1 MRSDVPLGTFLSGGL
16 DSIIVA
22 LASQISSSNI
32 QTFTA
37 SFPRHSND
45 EAKYAKM
52 ISHHFGTD
60 HKVLEIDD
68 NIINFVPDIIANLDQ
83 PFADSS
89 IFPQFLICKEAS
101 QHVTVTLSG
110 DGGDELF
117 AGYKHYDYFALEEKF
132 RKLFPQKFNRI
143 FGYLGKLLPDR
154 HKTNTIKRLLL
165 NNIYDS
171 MAEHSSDF

>member
-16 DSIIVA
+16 DSSLIVA

-117 AGYKHYDYFALEEKF
+117 AGYKHYDYFALEENSKAF
-132 RKLFPQKFNRI
+132 SEI
-143 FGYLGKLLPDR
+143 
-154 HKTNTIKRLLL
+154 
-165 NNIYDS
+165 
-171 MAEHSSDF
+171 

>member
-16 DSIIVA
+16 DSSLIVA

-110 DGGDELF
+110 DGHFCWIYTMITL
-117 AGYKHYDYFALEEKF
+117 LEEKF
-132 RKLFPQKFNRI
+132 RKLFLRNLMGTVI
-143 FGYLGKLLPDR
+143 LE
-154 HKTNTIKRLLL
+154 KTP
-165 NNIYDS
+165 
-171 MAEHSSDF
+171 